1 MIRVCGSGHLKS
13 VVSGLALVAV
23 FCLASCA
30 TEQKGPA
37 TIIEIPPDMPDE
49 TGRST
54 AIVLSDSNWTKAIL
68 QVGRA
73 RKYNERLE
81 TLIDSGLDARF
92 HDRDGSLNATLSAD
106 SARIDDKTGNMC
118 AYMRVHVHSQ
128 KNRTIVDTEKLCYDK
143 ETGRFHSDAWVKI
156 VDSLRGR
163 TLQGTGFESDE
174 SLTDYTINR
183 VSGQASQTK

>member
-1 MIRVCGSGHLKS
+1 MIHTGRSGRMPAIVQSLA
-13 VVSGLALVAV
+13 VVAL
-23 FCLASCA
+23 LLLTSCA

-37 TIIEIPPDMPDE
+37 NIIEFPADMPDE

-54 AIVLSDSNWTKAIL
+54 AIILSDSNWTKAIL

-73 RKYNERLE
+73 RKYNDRLE

-92 HDRDGSLNATLSAD
+92 HDRDGGLNATLSAD

-118 AYMRVHVHSQ
+118 AYKRVHVHSQ

-174 SLTDYTINR
+174 SLTDYSINR
-183 VSGQASQTK
+183 VSGQASQTR